1 MKTIEEL
8 YKEII
13 ENSELKAKAAEA
25 IKAQK
30 LDEFLKA
37 QGCEATL
44 EEVKAFLESK
54 KEVSVDEL
62 DSAAGGCN
70 STEALISIFVL
81 VGLGCLLAYGVSADA
96 DFKHTDGHLLCNDL

>member
-1 MKTIEEL
+1 M
-8 YKEII
+8 
-13 ENSELKAKAAEA
+13 
-25 IKAQK
+25 
-30 LDEFLKA
+30 
-37 QGCEATL
+37 
-44 EEVKAFLESK
+44 
-54 KEVSVDEL
+54 DEL